1 VFGPLFFLLPVI
13 VASALF
19 LVLLVVVI
27 FLVRQADPDLH
38 GRRPYTIYLFSVI
51 FLTLFTVVVS
61 LGLIGVAAAQAITDT
76 GGFGGGSY
84 GCVTT
89 LRSFSS
95 SPIVEQPQRPPQP
108 PPPPPPPR
116 FTIPPIPPPPVPTF
130 SFEPF
135 PTGAPE
141 PFKPDVPCDEAPSG
155 TTAPLAIQAALFAVA
170 AGALLYTHVEEAKKL
185 LAKEAEND

>member
-1 VFGPLFFLLPVI
+1 MFGPLFFLLPV
-13 VASALF
+13 VAASALF

-27 FLVRQADPDLH
+27 FLVRQADPDPH

-51 FLTLFTVVVS
+51 FLTLFTAVVS

-76 GGFGGGSY
+76 GGFGEGSY
-84 GCVTT
+84 RCVTT
-89 LRSFSS
+89 LRSSS
-95 SPIVEQPQRPPQP
+95 APIVVQPQRPPQP

-130 SFEPF
+130 SPEPF

-141 PFKPDVPCDEAPSG
+141 PFKPDVPCDEGPSAA
-155 TTAPLAIQAALFAVA
+155 TAPLAIQAALFAVA